1 MAGQGTVLAEM
12 GGGWLQCQDE
22 QGMYYYN
29 EFTEQS
35 TEVWPPP
42 AMGAMPAAQVGYAPT
57 MAPQQYAQPAQQYV
71 QSAPMQFM
79 QQPAPQMQFAAQP
92 ATMQAAFPSAQP
104 MMMPP
109 QSMMQ
114 QPMQMQP
121 QMMMPQAQPMM
132 QQPLPQMNLASVP
145 SMVVMP
151 SAGMTGMP
159 GMPPSQNNFPQ
170 AASMIAVPNM
180 GHPIP
185 SGSTQKVD
193 PAADFASS
201 VVTRETN
208 AAKSAVAAKS
218 KKTTKKKKSG
228 GWSCC

>member
-57 MAPQQYAQPAQQYV
+57 MAPQQYMQPAQQYV

-92 ATMQAAFPSAQP
+92 ATMQAAQP

-151 SAGMTGMP
+151 SAGMPGMP
-159 GMPPSQNNFPQ
+159 GMPVPQNNFPQ
-170 AASMIAVPNM
+170 AASMIAVPSM
-180 GHPIP
+180 GQPIP
-185 SGSTQKVD
+185 SGSSKKVD
-193 PAADFASS
+193 PEADLASS
-201 VVTRETN
+201 VVTRDLTN
-208 AAKSAVAAKS
+208 AAKSAVAVKS
-218 KKTTKKKKSG
+218 KKATKKKKSSA
-228 GWSCC
+228 WSCC